1 MEVLY
6 SMVKYRVNLKY
17 NDDGKTLNEVIIDV
31 LRLRLQKKIDIRD
44 SFVEERYN

>member
-1 MEVLY
+1 
-6 SMVKYRVNLKY
+6 MVKYRVNLKY